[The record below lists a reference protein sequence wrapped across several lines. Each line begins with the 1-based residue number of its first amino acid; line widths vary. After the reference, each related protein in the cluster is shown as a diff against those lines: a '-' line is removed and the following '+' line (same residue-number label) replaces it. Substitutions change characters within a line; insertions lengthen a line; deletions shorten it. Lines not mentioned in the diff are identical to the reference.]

1 MEEPKQQD
9 PLRMIAEDIIKSEVG
24 LDADLKE
31 RMIGE
36 LVTGMERHINSSLI
50 SRLTEDQAKEFL
62 QFLDTNPSDTQTVQ
76 FFKDKGVNVDEA
88 VTAALAN
95 FKAAYVGN

>member
-9 PLRMIAEDIIKSEVG
+9 PLRMIAEDIIKSETG

-31 RMIGE
+31 RMISE

-50 SRLTEDQAKEFL
+50 SRLTEEQAKEFL

-76 FFKDKGVNVDEA
+76 FFKDRGVNVDEA